1 MFKGK
6 ECNDRC
12 MNSIKILQR
21 QKPANKLEN
30 CYCQGTED
38 FDCQTIK
45 NNMQDL
51 CFDKPK
57 ENDLNSNEIDL
68 DGPQKKKAN
77 SGSGFEMH
85 SFLLTLSVLL
95 SLVFN
100 DLI

>member
-1 MFKGK
+1 
-6 ECNDRC
+6 

-51 CFDKPK
+51 CFDRPK
-57 ENDLNSNEIDL
+57 ENDYHSNEIDL

-77 SGSGFEMH
+77 SANGFNEKMH
-85 SFLLTLSVLL
+85 SFLVTFSVLL